1 MKKKVKILSIKLVVV
16 INVVFKLLFKR
27 WFLVRSPRSRASDQ
41 KQSGENVW
49 QLLEMFILVFSSQP
63 FFKQPLFAFR
73 GIIQPAIDQFRPF
86 DRQTQLMPG

>member
-1 MKKKVKILSIKLVVV
+1 LAEALD
-16 INVVFKLLFKR
+16 
-27 WFLVRSPRSRASDQ
+27 RASD
-41 KQSGENVW
+41 KKPSGEKVW

-73 GIIQPAIDQFRPF
+73 GIIQPAQDQFGQF